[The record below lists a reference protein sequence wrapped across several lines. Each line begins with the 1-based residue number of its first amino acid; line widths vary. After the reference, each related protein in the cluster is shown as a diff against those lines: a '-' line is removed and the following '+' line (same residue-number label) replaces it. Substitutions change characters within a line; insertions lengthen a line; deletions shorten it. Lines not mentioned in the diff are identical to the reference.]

1 MYKKCLI
8 LLSLCLCLLCACSN
22 SSISKNTQS
31 VHHEFGESV
40 HEKEY
45 EDTYVMNLIYPKT
58 NIEAIDQAVKQT
70 INSYKADFT
79 AQPFFSETD
88 RAELNIDYQSYIKD
102 DRYVSIKLDIFINK
116 AKQSEVIETMIYD
129 LKKECFLEYE
139 DFFDQEATAEIS
151 SLVREKLR
159 KQYPKECDTKNFQIY
174 TAAAPHNFDKF
185 IMRKKEIIFY
195 FNAQTVLDQSVYVE
209 LDYEALQD
217 HISIEKEEES
227 VFVPYQDVL
236 NEPVKQIDKDKP
248 MVALTF
254 DDGPTLKYTSAILD
268 CLKENQASATFFV
281 LGSRA
286 DDFPQLLQRMILE
299 GNEIGNHTFS
309 HKQLTTLS
317 KENIEEEISATQ
329 EAIHSVTNRYPNII
343 RPPYGSKNDTV
354 MRCSAGKMLVT
365 WSVDSEDWRSRNA
378 QTIVN
383 KVLKEVK
390 DGDIILMHD
399 LYASTAEA
407 AIILIPKLQEKGY
420 QLVTV
425 SELYEYGKNN
435 AGKIILTDSAD

>member
-1 MYKKCLI
+1 MRKKTILFSVF
-8 LLSLCLCLLCACSN
+8 LLSLLCACTKAKPLSTN
-22 SSISKNTQS
+22 SQS

-45 EDTYVMNLIYPKT
+45 EDTYVMNIIYPKT
-58 NIEAIDQAVKQT
+58 NIEALDTEIQKIIADYQ
-70 INSYKADFT
+70 ADFL
-79 AQPFFSETD
+79 AQPFYKGTERSEF
-88 RAELNIDYQSYIKD
+88 NVDYQSYLKD
-102 DRYVSIKLDIFINK
+102 DRYISIKLDIFMNGS
-116 AKQSEVIETMIYD
+116 QQNEVVETLIYD
-129 LKKECFLEYE
+129 QKKERLLAY
-139 DFFDQEATAEIS
+139 DDVFDQEATDAVSEM
-151 SLVREKLR
+151 VQTKL
-159 KQYPKECDTKNFQIY
+159 KAQYPKECNTKSFAIH
-174 TAAAPHNFDKF
+174 TAAAAHNFNQF
-185 IMRKKEIIFY
+185 ILRKGQIVFY
-195 FNAQTVLDQSVYVE
+195 FDAHTVLDQSAYVE
-209 LDYEALQD
+209 LEYDALKDYIA
-217 HISIEKEEES
+217 IEKEEES

-236 NEPVKQIDKDKP
+236 NEPVKQIDKDRP

-286 DDFPQLLQRMILE
+286 DDFPQLLQRMVLE

-317 KENIEEEISATQ
+317 KANIEEEISATQ
-329 EAIHSVTNRYPNII
+329 ESIYSVINRYPKII

-354 MRCSAGKMLVT
+354 LQCAQGKKLVT
-365 WSVDSEDWRSRNA
+365 WTIDSEDWRSRNA

-383 KVLKEVK
+383 KVLKDVK

-407 AIILIPKLQEKGY
+407 AIILIPKLQEMGF

-425 SELYEYGKNN
+425 SELYEYGKND
-435 AGKIILTDSAD
+435 AGKIM